1 MIFDIKLDTR
11 FTQKERSV
19 AYRQKVDTP
28 SYMTYTSILLRYG
41 VRIVLMLAS
50 LNVLCVKCDEV
61 QNAYLDTI
69 PKERVWFWDGQ
80 EFSIHKIKVFFSQ
93 EIVWFKG
100 RGISLGIRS
109 QKKIKYLGFNLYKYY
124 KDLWMRKAVDTSNIG
139 ATTEDSLPPGEF
151 YYEYILIHADDLMV
165 ARHRSDQVM

>member
-19 AYRQKVDTP
+19 AYRQKFDTP

-41 VRIVLMLAS
+41 VRIVLMLVS

-80 EFSIHKIKVFFSQ
+80 EFSIPKLKVFFRR
-93 EIVWFKG
+93 KLYG
-100 RGISLGIRS
+100 LRGAGSAWEYVL
-109 QKKIKYLGFNLYKYY
+109 
-124 KDLWMRKAVDTSNIG
+124 RKN
-139 ATTEDSLPPGEF
+139 
-151 YYEYILIHADDLMV
+151 
-165 ARHRSDQVM
+165 